1 MSSYPQ
7 YNEVELLSRLEKGD
21 MQAFDDLYW
30 KYQKAVYQNVYK
42 LTRDSII
49 AEDIVQEVFISLW
62 EKRTTIDTSRSV
74 AGWLFVSSY
83 NRSVNALKK
92 RLKESLAYKNL
103 AAPHTEPEYDQA
115 ATDIQLHVLE
125 KAIGQLTPQ
134 QRRVFELCK
143 LQGRSY
149 DETAAELKI
158 SKHTVKEY
166 LSAAIASLKE
176 FARQHPELS
185 LVITSMF
192 TANHLL

>member
-1 MSSYPQ
+1 MGNYPQ
-7 YNEVELLSRLEKGD
+7 YNEEELLSRLGKDD
-21 MQAFDDLYW
+21 MQAFDELYW

-62 EKRTTIDTSRSV
+62 EKRSTIDTGRSV

-92 RLKESLAYKNL
+92 RLKESLVYKK
-103 AAPHTEPEYDQA
+103 AEARGAEPEYDKA
-115 ATDIQLHVLE
+115 AIEIQLSVLE
-125 KAIGQLTPQ
+125 KGIAQLTVQ

-149 DETAAELKI
+149 EETAAELKI

-176 FARQHPELS
+176 FVRQHPGLS
-185 LVITSMF
+185 MVISSMF
-192 TANHLL
+192 TANHQL

>member
-7 YNEVELLSRLEKGD
+7 YDEGELLSRLEKGD
-21 MQAFDDLYW
+21 MQAFDELYW

-62 EKRTTIDTSRSV
+62 EKKSTIDTSRSV

-92 RLKESLAYKNL
+92 KLKESLAYKSL
-103 AAPHTEPEYDQA
+103 DQPGKEQEYDQA
-115 ATDIQLHVLE
+115 VLDMQLNVLE
-125 KAIGQLTPQ
+125 KAIAQLSPQ
-134 QRRVFELCK
+134 KRRVFELCK

-149 DETAAELKI
+149 EEAAAELKI

-166 LSAAIASLKE
+166 LSAAINLIKDYV
-176 FARQHPELS
+176 RQHPELGAGIVA
-185 LVITSMF
+185 LF
-192 TANHLL
+192 TAGSMR

>member
-1 MSSYPQ
+1 MSSHPQ
-7 YNEVELLSRLEKGD
+7 YNEGELLSRLEKGD
-21 MQAFDDLYW
+21 MQAFDELYW

-42 LTRDSII
+42 LTRDSVI

-62 EKRTTIDTSRSV
+62 EKRSTIDTSRSV

-92 RLKESLAYKNL
+92 RLKESLAYKSL
-103 AAPHTEPEYDQA
+103 DQPGTEPEYNKA
-115 ATDIQLHVLE
+115 EIELQLYVLE

-149 DETAAELKI
+149 EETAAELKI

-185 LVITSMF
+185 IAVAAMF
-192 TANHLL
+192 TAGSLL